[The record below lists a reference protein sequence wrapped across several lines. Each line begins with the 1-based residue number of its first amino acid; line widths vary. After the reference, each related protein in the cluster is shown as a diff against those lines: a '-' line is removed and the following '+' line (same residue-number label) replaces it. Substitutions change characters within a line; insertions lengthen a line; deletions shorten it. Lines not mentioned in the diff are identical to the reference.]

1 MKKDKLKIDHNGMTF
16 GDCFG
21 VTKDRFIEIRD
32 VVWKISKT
40 EYDHGKSK
48 KTEVIQKI
56 EKELNGLSL
65 EESFL
70 VGMTF
75 GVLDWLQKK
84 DEKTDENNIDEQLD
98 RLKELVQEGKATP
111 TGINIKGFLE
121 VMKDGKHDF

>member
-1 MKKDKLKIDHNGMTF
+1 MKKDKLKIDHDGYTF

-21 VTKDRFIEIRD
+21 VTKERFIEIRD
-32 VVWKISKT
+32 VVWKISKSG
-40 EYDHGKSK
+40 YDEDLK
-48 KTEVIQKI
+48 KTEIVQKI

-75 GVLDWLQKK
+75 GVLDWL
-84 DEKTDENNIDEQLD
+84 EKNDKRTNENNTDEQLD
-98 RLKELVQEGKATP
+98 KLKKLVKEGKSTP
-111 TGINIKGFLE
+111 TGINIEGFIQ